1 MRVITRHTSPA
12 SSVTKSAPPFVLMMR
27 GICHTRSSRPAAAS
41 DSSFSWQWSVMLC
54 MFRMMTSGCV
64 NTARLT
70 FCTTTWV
77 SVNVLRNTAR
87 NVSLMLPLPN
97 GTIVTRRP
105 LTLNLLTSNASSMA
119 FPSGGV

>member
-1 MRVITRHTSPA
+1 MSERRAALEH
-12 SSVTKSAPPFVLMMR
+12 VLGALR
-27 GICHTRSSRPAAAS
+27 RLEGA
-41 DSSFSWQWSVMLC
+41 SSFSWQWSVMLC
-54 MFRMMTSGCV
+54 MFRMMASGCV